1 VVCLINR
8 APARAGGNGSNGSAA
23 FPGAWARQRDARN
36 ITVCI
41 IDTGLDVTH
50 PDLAANLWVNPGEVP
65 GNGIDDDS
73 NGVVDDVHGFN
84 GVDGS
89 GNITVRQASAAVAR
103 WLCVLAAW
111 RVCVRRRA
119 AEGAGWWLHCVGARG
134 TALVA
139 RASSPN
145 AL

>member
-1 VVCLINR
+1 VRAERLCAGQRKALCFTNR
-8 APARAGGNGSNGSAA
+8 GPACAGGNGSAA
-23 FPGAWARQRDARN
+23 SPGAWARQRDAHN

-50 PDLAANLWVNPGEVP
+50 PDLAANLWTNPGEIP

-89 GNITVRQASAAVAR
+89 GNITVRRALAVAAR
-103 WLCVLAAW
+103 WLCVLAARQGW
-111 RVCVRRRA
+111 LCLLAARRVCMRRRSPV
-119 AEGAGWWLHCVGARG
+119 GTGW
-134 TALVA
+134 
-139 RASSPN
+139 
-145 AL
+145 